1 MAEATETVLVTGV
14 AGNLGVRL
22 LPLLSGFRIIGVDV
36 QEPRTDVPLE
46 FLRIDLGSESSCEQ
60 LVKVLRERRVNCVV
74 HLAFIIDPVR
84 SNVLDPDLMWRINV
98 AGTARVME
106 AIAEVNRRRAYT
118 VQKFIFPSSVSAY
131 GPDLPGAVK
140 EDCPLSGHTLHYAI
154 HKRESDLVVQS
165 RARHI
170 ENCHTFLLRPHIFMG
185 ASMQN
190 YLVGALRGLPTGR
203 GRLADKL
210 RERGTRMPIL
220 LPRGQRYLENRIQFV
235 HVDDMAR
242 LIAHILRRRVPGPGL
257 TVLNVAGRGETLTV
271 ADCAR
276 IANAKIVQL
285 PTRMLVRIVLRVMWK
300 LGISGFPPEAFPYL
314 AGSYTMDTTRLREF
328 LGPEY
333 ERIIQHTSAE
343 ALADSFQPAPASPE
357 PVAEPEGSRA

>member
-1 MAEATETVLVTGV
+1 
-14 AGNLGVRL
+14 
-22 LPLLSGFRIIGVDV
+22 
-36 QEPRTDVPLE
+36 
-46 FLRIDLGSESSCEQ
+46 
-60 LVKVLRERRVNCVV
+60 
-74 HLAFIIDPVR
+74 
-84 SNVLDPDLMWRINV
+84 
-98 AGTARVME
+98 
-106 AIAEVNRRRAYT
+106 
-118 VQKFIFPSSVSAY
+118 
-131 GPDLPGAVK
+131 
-140 EDCPLSGHTLHYAI
+140 
-154 HKRESDLVVQS
+154 
-165 RARHI
+165 
-170 ENCHTFLLRPHIFMG
+170 MG